1 MKVGT
6 YIPPGS
12 PLPVKARK
20 QLGHVPF
27 VTHFK

>member
-6 YIPPGS
+6 LGDEVD

-20 QLGHVPF
+20 IVPD
-27 VTHFK
+27 HF